1 MRISDWSS
9 DVCSSDLRTKLDL
22 LVDLLREKQIVEIQ
36 HWQEVISHTIDI
48 GADLTRLSERY
59 DAFTDAHD
67 RSMLNTELQLE
78 ADRNETFRPIFQTYL
93 DNVYA
98 EMRRLFMMMFERHG
112 KRPPENFDAIL
123 VTTRLL
129 GLALGSPSVLC
140 NAIGEI

>member
-22 LVDLLREKQIVEIQ
+22 LVDLLREKQIGEIQ

-67 RSMLNTELQLE
+67 RSMLNTEMQLE

-98 EMRRLFMMMFERHG
+98 EMRRLFLDRKSVVWGKSVSERV
-112 KRPPENFDAIL
+112 D
-123 VTTRLL
+123 L
-129 GLALGSPSVLC
+129 GWRRVHKK
-140 NAIGEI
+140 